1 MWWSSIQIKQNCSH
15 KEKDN
20 CFITRAA
27 WLSSELNVHCLTAI
41 IILVSE
47 GRLPPCAINTHLFSS
62 QLCEATFLVRLIT
75 DPVYITINAVYFPM
89 NPNGQQHETNAVE
102 IFYDD
107 LQRTVDKV
115 PSNDLLL
122 LMGDFNARAGKQ
134 QHKTSGNIVGLH
146 AIDHINENGQRL
158 IGFCSMNNLVIS
170 NTFFEHKPIHKMTW
184 MHPGNKKW
192 HMIDDTI
199 VNKKFRSI
207 GEDVRVHRLAVA
219 IIGTDH
225 HLLPTK
231 LRFHLKSRKKL
242 NQRRP
247 SRLDR

>member
-1 MWWSSIQIKQNCSH
+1 
-15 KEKDN
+15 
-20 CFITRAA
+20 
-27 WLSSELNVHCLTAI
+27 
-41 IILVSE
+41 
-47 GRLPPCAINTHLFSS
+47 
-62 QLCEATFLVRLIT
+62 VRLIT

-207 GEDVRVHRLAVA
+207 GEDVRVHRINCKELAN
-219 IIGTDH
+219 
-225 HLLPTK
+225 
-231 LRFHLKSRKKL
+231 LKNNICFIDDDNDKNVIVKSGIKAGVDYL
-242 NQRRP
+242 ITI
-247 SRLDR
+247 L